1 MNLGPHATFIIAAY
15 AIAALVVI
23 GLILWVE
30 IDNRMQRQQLA
41 KLKEQGASRRSE
53 KTAAPSADKPA
64 ENTA

>member
-1 MNLGPHATFIIAAY
+1 MNLGPHATFIVAAY

-41 KLKEQGASRRSE
+41 KLKAQGVSRRSGKTTE
-53 KTAAPSADKPA
+53 KPVETVA
-64 ENTA
+64 

>member
-30 IDNRMQRQQLA
+30 IDNRMQRRQLA
-41 KLKEQGASRRSE
+41 KLKEQGVTRRS
-53 KTAAPSADKPA
+53 AKPA
-64 ENTA
+64 ESAA

>member
-41 KLKEQGASRRSE
+41 KLKEQGVSRRSE
-53 KTAAPSADKPA
+53 TTAAPAAEKPA
-64 ENTA
+64 ESTA

>member
-41 KLKEQGASRRSE
+41 KLKEQGVSRRS
-53 KTAAPSADKPA
+53 AATVDNAAESPA
-64 ENTA
+64 